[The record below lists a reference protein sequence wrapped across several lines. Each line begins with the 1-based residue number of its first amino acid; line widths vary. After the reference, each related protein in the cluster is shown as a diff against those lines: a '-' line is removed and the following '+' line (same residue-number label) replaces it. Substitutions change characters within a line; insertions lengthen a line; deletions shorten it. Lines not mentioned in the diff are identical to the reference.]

1 VRLLALV
8 VPSLALMPAVL
19 VGQLPVTAAAV
30 VGVVEHETTL
40 YGQTTR
46 AEGPVFGGLVDVSPL
61 RFTDFSLQVTAGTLS
76 AGTSSTSDQ
85 NYTDIRLTGAAA
97 ALPWLSFQLGFDA
110 RGYTE
115 PIVGSQRWLSVL
127 AGAEAHATMFDGA
140 ARAIFG
146 VGLLPL
152 VSVSQQSRPNFAIST
167 TTGVQFLRAPF
178 SGAVLFT
185 FERYN
190 FPDNG
195 TYSRSDQVA
204 LLGLQLGV
212 HFPR

>member
-1 VRLLALV
+1 VSPKLLSV
-8 VPSLALMPAVL
+8 SLAIALTPAVL

-40 YGQTTR
+40 YGQSTR
-46 AEGPVFGGLVDVSPL
+46 TEGPVFGGMVDVSPL

-76 AGTSSTSDQ
+76 AATASTSDQ
-85 NYTDIRLTGAAA
+85 NYTDVRLTGAAA

-110 RGYTE
+110 RGYSE
-115 PIVGSQRWLSVL
+115 PIGTQRWLSVL

-152 VSVSQQSRPNFAIST
+152 VSVSQQSRPNFAVST
-167 TTGVQFLRAPF
+167 TTGIQFVRAPF

-195 TYSRSDQVA
+195 SYSRSDQVA
-204 LLGLQLGV
+204 MLGLQLGV